1 MLLAIKPICP
11 KSKARKDGTSIIF
24 LQYCGAGDKKT
35 LLNTEIAIPPRW
47 WLKRSKNISDDLPE
61 CYGSAI
67 TLNEQLIT
75 LKRKAEDIIK
85 YGIKTGITDLV
96 DFVKATFCP
105 DFDLATLGANETE
118 EHPFIETVSTW
129 TATVPAIRKVTTG
142 TAPVVPANNYATDL
156 DLYVQFEDYM
166 KSKKKKV
173 TPRMMNVYKNT
184 KDLLFAFEVYRGKKI
199 TFDCFDYNFYDH
211 FVDFLTYDY
220 EQRRRKTVIK
230 GLKRS
235 SIGKTI
241 KQLRIFLRDRIRRK
255 IIAPIDLSDYKILDE
270 ESDAIYLTPHEINRI
285 YQADLSE
292 HPHLDLH
299 RNLLVLGCL
308 TGMRFSDFSSINPE
322 DIKGDMLHK
331 KQQKSDGWV
340 VIPLRPKAYEIL
352 VNRFKGRIPKTSNPE
367 FNRHIKTVGQ
377 LAGIRDIVKFSYK
390 KGNQDIVVV
399 KPKFEWITSHT
410 CRRSFCTN
418 EFLAGTPVELIMK
431 ISGHKSL
438 RDFYRYIRIT
448 PEEAGIKIKEIWMER
463 EKERAKQQVTIS
475 A

>member
-1 MLLAIKPICP
+1 MLLALKPICP

-24 LQYCGAGDKKT
+24 IQYCGAEDKKT

-67 TLNEQLIT
+67 ALNEQLIT

-85 YGIKTGITDLV
+85 YGIKTGIIDLV
-96 DFVKATFCP
+96 GFVKTTFSP
-105 DFDLATLGANETE
+105 DFDLATLSANEAVQPKPDE
-118 EHPFIETVSTW
+118 
-129 TATVPAIRKVTTG
+129 ATVTAAPTAISNNAAPPISSTPAD
-142 TAPVVPANNYATDL
+142 NNTTDL

-173 TPRMMNVYKNT
+173 SPRMMNVYKNA
-184 KDLLFAFEVYRGKKI
+184 KDLLYAFEVYRGKKI
-199 TFDCFDYNFYDH
+199 TFNCFDYNFYDH

-235 SIGKTI
+235 TIGKTI
-241 KQLRIFLRDRIRRK
+241 KQLRVFLRDRIRRK
-255 IIAPIDLSDYKILDE
+255 IIAPIDLSDFKILDE
-270 ESDAIYLTPHEINRI
+270 ESDAIYLTPHEIDRI
-285 YQADLSE
+285 YELNLSDQ
-292 HPHLDLH
+292 PHLELH
-299 RNLLVLGCL
+299 RDLLVLGCL
-308 TGMRFSDFSSINPE
+308 TGLRFSDFSNIAPE
-322 DIKGDMLHK
+322 DIKGDMLYK

-352 VNRFKGRIPKTSNPE
+352 VNRFRGRIPKTSNPE

-377 LAGIRDIVKFSYK
+377 LAGIGNIVKFSYK

-418 EFLAGTPVELIMK
+418 EYLAGTPVELIMK

-438 RDFYRYIRIT
+438 RDFYRYIRIS
-448 PEEAGIKIKEIWMER
+448 PEEAGQKIKELWAER
-463 EKERAKQQVTIS
+463 EALLS